1 MRYRKEAKY
10 EGNICYED
18 CKGGRR
24 GFFLYENQPVLI
36 PELPGKISFK
46 KKNDSEYVQYL
57 IERTYDPVRKH
68 TLPERKIIGI
78 RIPSLPGMML
88 PNENY
93 RIYIEGEKNMNEE
106 QKQTAENYAADR
118 KNFFMLRDLFEQM
131 YFEFQFQA
139 RRKPDDILNSYKAV
153 KINSILKPLRELM
166 AGEEYA
172 AYLDLADTGQSG
184 ETDDAETPAGK
195 TYSDVVLLLTQY
207 KGAMRRYN
215 NEKM

>member
-1 MRYRKEAKY
+1 
-10 EGNICYED
+10 
-18 CKGGRR
+18 
-24 GFFLYENQPVLI
+24 
-36 PELPGKISFK
+36 
-46 KKNDSEYVQYL
+46 
-57 IERTYDPVRKH
+57 
-68 TLPERKIIGI
+68 
-78 RIPSLPGMML
+78 
-88 PNENY
+88 
-93 RIYIEGEKNMNEE
+93 MNEE

-153 KINSILKPLRELM
+153 KINSILKPLRDLM

-172 AYLDLADTGQSG
+172 AYLDLADTGQSR

>member
-1 MRYRKEAKY
+1 M
-10 EGNICYED
+10 
-18 CKGGRR
+18 
-24 GFFLYENQPVLI
+24 
-36 PELPGKISFK
+36 
-46 KKNDSEYVQYL
+46 
-57 IERTYDPVRKH
+57 
-68 TLPERKIIGI
+68 KIINADVYCPDGEF
-78 RIPSLPGMML
+78 R
-88 PNENY
+88 NQD
-93 RIYIEGEKNMNEE
+93 IYIEGEKNMNEE

-195 TYSDVVLLLTQY
+195 TYSDVVLLMTQY